1 MALPKLQN
9 PTYETELPSSGE
21 KIKYRPFL
29 IKEQKILMMAQESED
44 QKEIMDAMAQLINAC
59 TFSKIDA
66 NTAPLFDIEYLF
78 LKIRGKS
85 VGEKVKVKVTC
96 PDDKKTKV
104 PVTIDLKDIAIQV
117 DASHTNELKISDN
130 IKMIMK
136 YPVLG
141 DVSAAGDASETN
153 QIFNIMNQC
162 VHEVHDGD
170 TIYHRVDM
178 SDSDLTEFVDSFTG
192 NQFEMVTQ
200 FFETMPKL
208 RHAVNVTNPKT
219 KVKSEVLIEGLEA
232 FLA

>member
-29 IKEQKILMMAQESED
+29 IKEQKLLLLAQENNNQED
-44 QKEIMDAMAQLINAC
+44 TFRAIGQLITAC
-59 TFSKIDA
+59 TFDKIDA
-66 NTAPLFDIEYLF
+66 QKSPIFDIEYLF
-78 LKIRGKS
+78 LRIRGKS

-96 PDDKKTKV
+96 PDDKKTQV
-104 PVTIDLKDIAIQV
+104 PVKINLEDVNVQMDLNHSNKL
-117 DASHTNELKISDN
+117 NISDK

-141 DVSAAGDASETN
+141 DVAKASGSEST
-153 QIFNIMNQC
+153 QVFDILHQC

-192 NQFEMVTQ
+192 SQFEMVTE

-208 RHAVNVTNPKT
+208 RHIVDITNPKT
-219 KVKSEVLIEGLEA
+219 KVKSEVIIEGLES
-232 FLA
+232 FLV

>member
-1 MALPKLQN
+1 MALPKLEN
-9 PTYETELPSSGE
+9 PTYEVELPSNNN

-29 IKEQKILMMAQESED
+29 VKEQKLLMLAQESED
-44 QKEIMDAMAQLINAC
+44 QKEIVQAMASLINSC
-59 TFSKIDA
+59 TFGEIDA
-66 NTAPLFDIEYLF
+66 TTSPIFDVEFLF
-78 LKIRGKS
+78 LRIRGKS

-178 SDSDLTEFVDSFTG
+178 SDSDLTEFIDSFTG
-192 NQFEMVTQ
+192 TQFEMVTQ

-219 KVKSEVLIEGLEA
+219 KVKSEVLIEGLES

>member
-21 KIKYRPFL
+21 KIKFRPFL

-44 QKEIMDAMAQLINAC
+44 QKEVIEAMAQLINAC
-59 TFSKIDA
+59 TFGKIDA
-66 NTAPLFDIEYLF
+66 ITTPLFDVEYLF

-85 VGEKVKVKVTC
+85 VGEKVTLMITC
-96 PDDKKTKV
+96 PDDNETKV
-104 PVTIDLKDIAIQV
+104 PVKLDLKDIDVQMTV
-117 DASHTNELKISDN
+117 GHTNELNISDK

-141 DVSAAGDASETN
+141 DVAKASGSEST
-153 QIFNIMNQC
+153 QVFDILHQC
-162 VHEVHDGD
+162 IHEVHDGD

-178 SDSDLTEFVDSFTG
+178 TDSDLTEFVDSFTG
-192 NQFEMVTQ
+192 SQFEMVTQ

-208 RHAVNVTNPKT
+208 RHAVNVINPKT
-219 KVKSEVLIEGLEA
+219 KVKSEVVIEGLES

>member
-1 MALPKLQN
+1 MALPKLEN
-9 PTYETELPSSGE
+9 PTYETELPSTNE
-21 KIKYRPFL
+21 KIKFRPFL
-29 IKEQKILMMAQESED
+29 IKEQKLLMIAQESDD
-44 QKEIMDAMAQLINAC
+44 QKEIMDAMAELINSC
-59 TFSKIDA
+59 TFGKIDA
-66 NTAPLFDIEYLF
+66 YNSPIFDIEYLF

-85 VGEKVKVKVTC
+85 VGEKVKLKVLC

-141 DVSAAGDASETN
+141 DVSTTSNSSETN
-153 QIFNIMNQC
+153 QIFDIMNQC

-178 SDSDLTEFVDSFTG
+178 SNSDLTEFIDSFTG
-192 NQFEMVTQ
+192 AQFEIITQ

-219 KVKSEVLIEGLEA
+219 KVKSEVLIEGLES